1 MRSPDVVRVYTQMY
15 FMSRK
20 PQIDQQITFFYTHD
34 LNASTEFYEQKLGLE
49 LWLDQG
55 TCRIY
60 SVTGSGYLGLC
71 QASETSI
78 LSPENQSSVI
88 FTLVTQQVDEWF
100 EYLQERGI
108 KFEKPPTINEK
119 YNIYHCFLRDPSGYL
134 IEIQR
139 FEINYEKRHN

>member
-1 MRSPDVVRVYTQMY
+1 
-15 FMSRK
+15 MSVH
-20 PQIDQQITFFYTHD
+20 PQIDEQITFFYTHN
-34 LNASTEFYEQKLGLE
+34 LNASREFYEQKLGLE

-60 SVTGSGYLGLC
+60 TVSGSGYLGLC
-71 QASETSI
+71 QTSEIST
-78 LSPENQSSVI
+78 PPADKQSSVI

-100 EYLQERGI
+100 EYLKERGVE
-108 KFEKPPTINEK
+108 FEKPPTLNEK

-139 FEINYEKRHN
+139 FETTNKKDITK

>member
-1 MRSPDVVRVYTQMY
+1 MRSPNVLRVYTQIY
-15 FMSRK
+15 FMSYH
-20 PQIDQQITFFYTHD
+20 PQVEQQVTFFYTHD
-34 LNASTEFYEQKLGLE
+34 LDASREFYEQKLGLE

-60 SVTGSGYLGLC
+60 TVSGSGYLGLC
-71 QASETSI
+71 QASETSPS
-78 LSPENQSSVI
+78 SPENQSSVI

-100 EYLQERGI
+100 EYLQERGV
-108 KFEKPPTINEK
+108 KFEKPPTLNKK

-139 FEINYEKRHN
+139 FETNHKKKT

>member
-1 MRSPDVVRVYTQMY
+1 MRSPNVLRVYTQIY
-15 FMSRK
+15 FMSYH
-20 PQIDQQITFFYTHD
+20 PQVEKQVTFFYTHD
-34 LNASTEFYEQKLGLE
+34 LDASREFYEQKLGLE

-60 SVTGSGYLGLC
+60 TVNGSGYLGLC
-71 QASETSI
+71 QTSETSAP
-78 LSPENQSSVI
+78 SPENQSSVI

-100 EYLQERGI
+100 EYLQERGV
-108 KFEKPPTINEK
+108 KFEKPPTLNKK

-139 FEINYEKRHN
+139 FETNDKKKT

>member
-15 FMSRK
+15 FMSPH
-20 PQIDQQITFFYTHD
+20 PQIEQQITFFYTHN
-34 LNASTEFYEQKLGLE
+34 LNASIKLYEEMLGFE

-60 SVTGSGYLGLC
+60 TISGSGYLGLC
-71 QASETSI
+71 QASEISTPSADK
-78 LSPENQSSVI
+78 QSSII

-100 EYLQERGI
+100 EYLKERGI
-108 KFEKPPTINEK
+108 KFEKPPTLNEK

-139 FEINYEKRHN
+139 FETKK

>member
-1 MRSPDVVRVYTQMY
+1 MSPH
-15 FMSRK
+15 
-20 PQIDQQITFFYTHD
+20 PQIGQQITFFYTHN
-34 LNASTEFYEQKLGLE
+34 LNASIKFYEEMLGFE

-60 SVTGSGYLGLC
+60 TVSSSGYLGLC
-71 QASETSI
+71 QTSEISTPSAD
-78 LSPENQSSVI
+78 NQSSVI

-100 EYLQERGI
+100 EYLKERGI
-108 KFEKPPTINEK
+108 KFEKPPTLNEK

-139 FEINYEKRHN
+139 FETKK

>member
-1 MRSPDVVRVYTQMY
+1 MPHQ
-15 FMSRK
+15 
-20 PQIDQQITFFYTHD
+20 PQIDRQITFFYTHD
-34 LNASTEFYEQKLGLE
+34 LNASTEFYEQKLGFE

-55 TCRIY
+55 SCRIY

-78 LSPENQSSVI
+78 LSPDNQPRVI

-100 EYLQERGI
+100 EYLQQRGI
-108 KFEKPPTINEK
+108 KFEKPPTMNKK

-139 FEINYEKRHN
+139 FETNNEKRHN

>member
-1 MRSPDVVRVYTQMY
+1 
-15 FMSRK
+15 MSAH
-20 PQIDQQITFFYTHD
+20 PQIEQQVTFFYTHN

-60 SVTGSGYLGLC
+60 TVSGSGYLGLC
-71 QASETSI
+71 QASETSVT
-78 LSPENQSSVI
+78 LADKQSGFI

-100 EYLQERGI
+100 EYLKERGVE
-108 KFEKPPTINEK
+108 FEKPPTLNEK
-119 YNIYHCFLRDPSGYL
+119 YNIYYCFFRDPNGYL

-139 FEINYEKRHN
+139 FESDDKKKT